1 MPSQLLEDLPRMS
14 TADWHLKMSPGR
26 KAVRENGGK
35 GKTSKKCVFWILIW
49 LVSVEELVTHMGEG
63 VRLKNPVN
71 KNILKF
77 KLKHKNKGHLIDT
90 YLGKRDESE
99 TQLVQYCH

>member
-1 MPSQLLEDLPRMS
+1 
-14 TADWHLKMSPGR
+14 
-26 KAVRENGGK
+26 
-35 GKTSKKCVFWILIW
+35 
-49 LVSVEELVTHMGEG
+49 MGEG